1 MFCKI
6 CGNEL
11 SEQAVVCPKCGCAVS
26 EGKKVK
32 NSIKNIDAEKLF
44 NILRYIS
51 VLLISLSIMFVF
63 SAIFGSSVDLNY
75 SKYTGDIW
83 VSNYTDS
90 DFSVVGIIF
99 ACFGFIPSLVN
110 FILSFK
116 DENKKKRFS
125 SDIIFMISIITIILS
140 IVCISYS

>member
-11 SEQAVVCPKCGCAVS
+11 NEQVVVCPKCGCAIV
-26 EGKKVK
+26 EDKKIK
-32 NSIKNIDAEKLF
+32 TSIRNTDTRKLF
-44 NILRYIS
+44 NILRYIAA
-51 VLLISLSIMFVF
+51 LLISLSIMFVF
-63 SAIFGSSVDLNY
+63 IAIFGSSTDLYY
-75 SKYTGDIW
+75 SKYTDTVW
-83 VSNYTDS
+83 VSWYTDS

-99 ACFGFIPSLVN
+99 ASFGFIPSLVN

-125 SDIIFMISIITIILS
+125 SDITFMISILTIILS